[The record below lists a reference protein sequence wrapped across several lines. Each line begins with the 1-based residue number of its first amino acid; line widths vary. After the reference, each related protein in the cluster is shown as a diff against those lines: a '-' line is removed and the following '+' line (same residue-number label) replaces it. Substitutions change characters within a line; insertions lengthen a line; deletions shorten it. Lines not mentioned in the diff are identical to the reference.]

1 MKRRLWLL
9 LAGLGILIAGGCTL
23 APEYSQPPAPVPAEW
38 PQGDAYLPPAAEE
51 EATMVPELSWQ
62 EFFAD
67 PRLRAVIGMALENN
81 RDLRLAAL
89 NVEQAR
95 ALYGV
100 QRAEL
105 LPAVNVSAGG
115 GKQRR
120 SADLIGSGEQR
131 TREQYSIDLG
141 VAAWEIDFFGHL
153 RSLKDQ
159 ALQEYLATEEA
170 RRSVRIA
177 LIAEVAGAY
186 LALAADRENMQLSA
200 STLEAQQESYD
211 LVHKLFSAGVATEL
225 DLRQAQIPVETARRN
240 LALYT
245 QQVAQDEN
253 ALQLLAGRPVPQELL
268 PENLAAIVP
277 IQDIFPGMSSDVLL
291 QRPDIVAAEHQLKGA
306 HAFIG
311 AARAAFFPRIA
322 LTAAIGTA
330 SDDLSGLFG
339 SGTGT
344 WSFTPQIV
352 MPIFDART
360 WAAYRVSETERE
372 IALARYER
380 SIQTAFREVA
390 DALAQQ
396 GTIDEQL
403 SAQQAL
409 TEAAAESYRLSR
421 TRYEKGVDS
430 YLAVLDS
437 QRSLYTA
444 QQGLIITRFSRLANL
459 VTLYRV
465 LGGGIL

>member
-9 LAGLGILIAGGCTL
+9 LAGLSTLIAGGCTL
-23 APEYSQPPAPVPAEW
+23 APEYSQPQAPVPAEW
-38 PQGDAYLPPAAEE
+38 PQGDAYLPPAADE
-51 EATMVPELSWQ
+51 EATVVPELSWQ

-67 PRLRAVIGMALENN
+67 PRLQTVIDMALENN

-89 NVEQAR
+89 HVEQAR

-105 LPAVNVSAGG
+105 FPSGNVAAGG

-141 VAAWEIDFFGHL
+141 IAAWEIDFFGHL

-159 ALQEYLATEEA
+159 ALEEYLATEEA

-177 LIAEVAGAY
+177 LIAEVAGVY
-186 LALAADRENMQLSA
+186 LALAADRENMQLTA
-200 STLEAQQESYD
+200 STLEAQQASYE

-253 ALQLLAGRPVPQELL
+253 ALRLLAGCPVPPELL
-268 PENLAAIVP
+268 PADLAAIVP
-277 IQDIFPGMSSDVLL
+277 IRDISPGMSSDVLL

-322 LTAAIGTA
+322 LTAAVGTA
-330 SDDLSGLFG
+330 SDDLSSLFG

-344 WSFTPQIV
+344 WNFTPQIV
-352 MPIFDART
+352 MPVFDART

-390 DALAQQ
+390 DALAHR

-403 SAQQAL
+403 AAQQAL
-409 TEAAAESYRLSR
+409 TEAAAKSYRLSR
-421 TRYEKGVDS
+421 IRYEKGVDS

-444 QQGLIITRFSRLANL
+444 QQGLIITRLARMANL
-459 VTLYRV
+459 VNLYRV
-465 LGGGIL
+465 LGGGAM